1 MIFLIFFYFKWKF
14 IDNIQEIK
22 FVCIYVIYYIFQNS
36 GVELDVDRSDNRG
49 ILTLKELHPHPVAAS
64 SASLPQSTQD
74 ALMAVLEISNVPA
87 RCQGVLF
94 ESIGFPAK

>member
-1 MIFLIFFYFKWKF
+1 MNENELTRPEVHGIEKVRVSNYTQPKPYTDFEAI
-14 IDNIQEIK
+14 
-22 FVCIYVIYYIFQNS
+22 